1 VKKQAGRTACRA
13 VKREFFRQKFST
25 GEMIKGEKVGNLSV
39 GVEKTYVNRICIS
52 GVWISAVEKSVDN
65 VEK

>member
-1 VKKQAGRTACRA
+1 MTGRTAWRA

-25 GEMIKGEKVGNLSV
+25 GEMIKDEKVGNLSV
-39 GVEKTYVNRICIS
+39 GVENIYVNRICIS
-52 GVWISAVEKSVDN
+52 SVWISVVEKSVDN